1 MKISLQT
8 CTIVL
13 LLSSIAFAEI
23 NSSPPER
30 QLKSTKKIKDNR
42 KFKFPRKLNKK
53 MKTHECILGARVYP
67 FKYIGATQ
75 TMELKMEMKSNCM
88 DFSTLNFFVLPF
100 NTKMKLTKVVH
111 PKRVILSIYN
121 RVYQFDFSSPKKK
134 GRGKLFYMEYQK
146 VKIIPSKW
154 VKPAFIMKNNNIILR
169 TTAMDPFTKPEMD
182 RLLIAKNP
190 VLCKLSKDKRTMY
203 CQI

>member
-1 MKISLQT
+1 MKATTSKLA
-8 CTIVL
+8 L
-13 LLSSIAFAEI
+13 LLTLTALLLTPTLSSIA
-23 NSSPPER
+23 PKKP
-30 QLKSTKKIKDNR
+30 KKIKNNSKYR
-42 KFKFPRKLNKK
+42 FGRRLKKK
-53 MKTHECILGARVYP
+53 MITHECVLGARVYP

-75 TMELKMEMKSNCM
+75 TMELKMELKSNCM

-111 PKRVILSIYN
+111 PKKVILSIYN
-121 RVYQFDFSSPKKK
+121 RVYQFIFSAPKKK
-134 GRGKLFYMEYQK
+134 GRGKLFFMQYNK
-146 VKIIPSKW
+146 VRIIPSKW
-154 VKPAFIMKNNNIILR
+154 TKPAPISRDNNVLLR
-169 TTAMDPFTKPEMD
+169 TTQMDPFTKVEMN

>member
-1 MKISLQT
+1 MKSTIYFS
-8 CTIVL
+8 IVL
-13 LLSSIAFAEI
+13 LMIFNQIQNNIST
-23 NSSPPER
+23 PVER
-30 QLKSTKKIKDNR
+30 QLKSTKGIKNNT
-42 KFKFPRKLNKK
+42 KFKFPRKLKKK
-53 MKTHECILGARVYP
+53 MITHECILGARVYP

-75 TMELKMEMKSNCM
+75 TMELKMELKSNCM
-88 DFSTLNFFVLPF
+88 NFSTLNFFVLPF

-111 PKRVILSIYN
+111 PKRLILSIFN
-121 RVYQFDFSSPKKK
+121 RVYQFDFSAPKKR

-154 VKPAFIMKNNNIILR
+154 VKPAFIAKDNNIVLR

-190 VLCKLSKDKRTMY
+190 VLCKLARDKRTMY

>member
-1 MKISLQT
+1 MKQTQKISKKTLVI
-8 CTIVL
+8 CL
-13 LLSSIAFAEI
+13 LFLI
-23 NSSPPER
+23 
-30 QLKSTKKIKDNR
+30 STSQAAKKIKTIKDNS
-42 KFKFPRKLNKK
+42 KYMFPRKLKKK
-53 MKTHECILGARVYP
+53 MITHECILGARVFP

-75 TMELKMEMKSNCM
+75 TMELKMELKSNCM
-88 DFSTLNFFVLPF
+88 NFSTLNFFVLPF

-121 RVYQFDFSSPKKK
+121 RIYQMDFSSPKKK
-134 GRGKLFYMEYQK
+134 GRGKLFYMEYQR

-154 VKPAFIMKNNNIILR
+154 TKPAKIITDNNILLR
-169 TTAMDPFTKPEMD
+169 TTAMDPFTKNEMD